1 VADEHVPLYS
11 SAYGGFGAREQ
22 VRQLTY
28 GDDVG
33 QSGWATAD
41 ELERFAEWL
50 ELGPEARLL
59 DVGCG
64 SGGPALRLAE
74 RTGASVVGI
83 DRVEEGIANA
93 TRLAEER
100 GLAGR
105 ARFVQT
111 DAGGTLPFD
120 DGSFDAVL
128 SIDAMC
134 HLPNRLEIL
143 REWHRVTAPGAR
155 ILFTDPVIVSGLVTD
170 TELADRS
177 AVGVYVFSV
186 ESVNEALL
194 ADAGFELDR
203 REDLTESMAALAGRW
218 RDARVQF
225 RAELVADEGDETFA
239 GIQRFLEAC
248 HVLARD
254 RRLSRHA
261 YLARR

>member
-1 VADEHVPLYS
+1 MGEHVPLYA
-11 SAYGGFGAREQ
+11 SAYAGFGVREQ

-28 GDDVG
+28 GEDVG

-64 SGGPALRLAE
+64 SGGPALHLA
-74 RTGASVVGI
+74 RIAGASVVGI
-83 DRVEEGIANA
+83 DRVEEGIATA
-93 TRLAEER
+93 TRLAGER

-111 DAGGTLPFD
+111 DAAGPLPFA

-143 REWHRVTAPGAR
+143 REWHRVSAPGAR
-155 ILFTDPVIVSGLVTD
+155 VLFTDPTIVTGLVTD

-186 ESVNEALL
+186 DSVNEGLL
-194 ADAGFELDR
+194 ADAGFAVER

-218 RDARVQF
+218 SDAREQF
-225 RAELVADEGDETFA
+225 RDELVADEGEETFA
-239 GIQRFLEAC
+239 GIQRFLDAC

>member
-1 VADEHVPLYS
+1 MADEHVPLYS
-11 SAYGGFGAREQ
+11 SAYAGYGVREQ

-28 GDDVG
+28 GDDAG

-41 ELERFAEWL
+41 ELDRFAEL
-50 ELGPEARLL
+50 LRLGPESRLL

-100 GLAGR
+100 GLDDR
-105 ARFVQT
+105 ARFVHT
-111 DAGGTLPFD
+111 DAGGPLPFGE
-120 DGSFDAVL
+120 GSFDAVL

-134 HLPNRLEIL
+134 HLPNRLGIL
-143 REWHRVTAPGAR
+143 REWHRITEPGGR
-155 ILFTDPVIVSGLVTD
+155 ILFTDPVIVTGLVTD
-170 TELADRS
+170 TELTDRS

-194 ADAGFELDR
+194 ADAGFDLES

-218 RDARVQF
+218 RDAREQF
-225 RAELVADEGDETFA
+225 HRELADDEGEETFA
-239 GIQRFLEAC
+239 GIQRFLDAC